1 MGIIDLVGRGIARLA
16 GGARVLEE
24 VGQVAKPKNL
34 AMRLLETGYNHPVGR
49 FAVGSVEDTG
59 FGMMF
64 GASPLEAGASAVTG
78 RAGAFA
84 GSALGR
90 RLGGEAGQNI
100 GEFVGGA
107 AGQVGGMYIPQALGL
122 VPEIQSAVS
131 TGMGNPDSAQ
141 QDPRQAQSDQQM
153 MSQLTPDQ
161 IQKLQNQAARKAAQ
175 AQYQAQ
181 AMQQYGGYQ

>member
-1 MGIIDLVGRGIARLA
+1 MGIIDLVGRGVARLA

-34 AMRLLETGYNHPVGR
+34 VMKLLETGYNHPVGR

-78 RAGAFA
+78 RAGAWG
-84 GSALGR
+84 GSALGH

-100 GEFVGGA
+100 GEFIGGA
-107 AGQVGGMYIPQALGL
+107 VGQVGGMYIPQALGL
-122 VPEIQSAVS
+122 DSVGSPTEQ
-131 TGMGNPDSAQ
+131 MGNPDSAQ
-141 QDPRQAQSDQQM
+141 QDPRQAQQQM
-153 MSQLTPDQ
+153 MSQLTPQ
-161 IQKLQNQAARKAAQ
+161 EMQKLQDQASRRAAQ

>member
-78 RAGAFA
+78 RAGAWG
-84 GSALGR
+84 GSALGHR
-90 RLGGEAGQNI
+90 FGGEAGQNI

-107 AGQVGGMYIPQALGL
+107 VGQIGGMYIPQALGL
-122 VPEIQSAVS
+122 DTASLPTEQ
-131 TGMGNPDSAQ
+131 MGNPDSAQ